1 MRAFTLLVTVC
12 LAVIACGASTSSPS
26 GSIDAAGGM
35 ASDAPGVDGA
45 GTTPGMLTLSG
56 TAKEISAS
64 GQTAIA
70 GVMLTAYNA
79 ADDSVL
85 GTATSAADGTF
96 SITVSAGSTGINGYL
111 KATTPG
117 TGQNAYKDSYLY
129 PPTTLTAN
137 YSGVP
142 VYVLKVVT
150 YNVVNSSL
158 FLNDNQSALNGW
170 IALLIEDATGAVVA
184 GATVTSSPM
193 GQVNYNSNSS
203 NLPSAT
209 ATATATDGIAYDTN
223 ITTGNVTVKAAKTG
237 TSFAMHTIKVR
248 PDVVTLTLITP

>member
-1 MRAFTLLVTVC
+1 
-12 LAVIACGASTSSPS
+12 
-26 GSIDAAGGM
+26 M
-35 ASDAPGVDGA
+35 ASDAPGADGA

-96 SITVSAGSTGINGYL
+96 SITVNAGGQGINGYL

-129 PPTTLTAN
+129 PPATLTAN

-142 VYVLKVVT
+142 VYVLKVST
-150 YNVVNSSL
+150 YNLVNSSL
-158 FLNDNQSALNGW
+158 LLNNNQSAQNGW
-170 IALLIEDATGAVVA
+170 IALLVEDATAAVVA
-184 GATVTSSPM
+184 GAKVTSTPM
-193 GQVNYNSNSS
+193 GQVNYNAS

-223 ITTGNVTVKAAKTG
+223 ITPGAVTVKATKAG
-237 TSFAMHTIKVR
+237 TSFLEHSIKVR

>member
-1 MRAFTLLVTVC
+1 MRAFPVLVAVC
-12 LAVIACGASTSSPS
+12 LAMMACGSSTSSPS

-64 GQTAIA
+64 GQSAIA

-96 SITVSAGSTGINGYL
+96 SITVTAGSAGITGYL

-137 YSGVP
+137 YTGVP
-142 VYVLKVVT
+142 VYVLKVST
-150 YNVVNSSL
+150 YNLVNSS
-158 FLNDNQSALNGW
+158 FLLNNNQSAQNGW
-170 IALLIEDATGAVVA
+170 IALLIEDATAAVVA
-184 GATVTSSPM
+184 GATVTSTPM
-193 GQVNYNSNSS
+193 GQVNYNASD
-203 NLPSAT
+203 LPSAT

-223 ITTGNVTVKAAKTG
+223 ITTGNVTVKAAKAGIT
-237 TSFAMHTIKVR
+237 FMEHTIKVR
-248 PDVVTLTLITP
+248 PDVVTLTLVTP

>member
-12 LAVIACGASTSSPS
+12 LAVIACGGSSSSGSS
-26 GSIDAAGGM
+26 GSIDAAGAGG
-35 ASDAPGVDGA
+35 P

-56 TAKEISAS
+56 TAKEISSA
-64 GQTAIA
+64 GQKAIP

-79 ADDSVL
+79 TDDSVL

-96 SITVSAGSTGINGYL
+96 SITVTAGGAGINGYL

-129 PPTTLTAN
+129 PPITLTTN

-142 VYVLKVVT
+142 VYVLKVST
-150 YNVVNSSL
+150 YDLVNGI
-158 FLNDNQSALNGW
+158 FVLNNNQSAQNGW
-170 IALLIEDATGAVVA
+170 IALLLQDATGAAVA
-184 GATVTSSPM
+184 GVTVTSTPM
-193 GQVNYNSNSS
+193 GQVNYNIGE
-203 NLPSAT
+203 LPST
-209 ATATATDGIAYDTN
+209 SATATATDGIAYDTN
-223 ITTGNVTVKAAKTG
+223 ITAGNVTVRAAKAG
-237 TSFAMHTIKVR
+237 TTFLEHTIKVR

>member
-1 MRAFTLLVTVC
+1 MAAAALGEASRCRAAEVPPCQAVMR
-12 LAVIACGASTSSPS
+12 
-26 GSIDAAGGM
+26 AAGGT
-35 ASDAPGVDGA
+35 ASDAPGADGA

-96 SITVSAGSTGINGYL
+96 SITVTTGGQGIHGYL

-129 PPTTLTAN
+129 PPVTLTAN

-142 VYVLKVVT
+142 VYVLKVTT
-150 YNVVNSSL
+150 YNLVNSS
-158 FLNDNQSALNGW
+158 FLLNNNQSAQNGW
-170 IALLIEDATGAVVA
+170 IALLIEDATGAAVA
-184 GATVTSSPM
+184 GATVTSTPM
-193 GQVNYNSNSS
+193 GQVNDNAS

-209 ATATATDGIAYDTN
+209 ATATATGGIAYDTN
-223 ITTGNVTVKAAKTG
+223 ITPGAVTVKAARTG

-248 PDVVTLTLITP
+248 PEVVTLTLITP